1 MYHTLPCMST
11 ADILLDFPHLSP
23 FFIEGRKEPVDNRQ
37 TMRLLAVMSSR
48 RASRVL
54 LDPARIREI
63 RMGRRQDGGCLGQ
76 RTILL
81 ISATYACKP
90 SLRAAKV
97 DIPLA

>member
-1 MYHTLPCMST
+1 MFSDCVARTGQISAFPRLPQ
-11 ADILLDFPHLSP
+11 
-23 FFIEGRKEPVDNRQ
+23 FFIEWRENPGDNSQ

-54 LDPARIREI
+54 PDSGRIREI

-81 ISATYACKP
+81 FSATYACKP
-90 SLRAAKV
+90 SLRAAKG